1 MGIKFQKMCNIIA
14 VAGRYHIFIKIT
26 RKTVFCHILQRAFRN
41 GFIFNTIMFH
51 QVRQILNQALICSL
65 RAIIYQ
71 YLMITRKCRKH
82 IHSKRDTFNGRNTVQ
97 SRCINTCICHAC
109 KLLHFFNGYQ
119 AYIMLSLFLVSFL
132 FRIFSFGKRFRIYPC
147 NFVVPVINEA
157 DYISLFCT
165 ACVQTSQSSSHH
177 LGHKRCRNSRSG

>member
-1 MGIKFQKMCNIIA
+1 MLKMSSILDRKHKTRQSWRKSRKFQKMCNIIA

-71 YLMITRKCRKH
+71 YL
-82 IHSKRDTFNGRNTVQ
+82 KRLIGMLCYWRAIEPDNTYA
-97 SRCINTCICHAC
+97 SDSIAALKRLE
-109 KLLHFFNGYQ
+109 KGY
-119 AYIMLSLFLVSFL
+119 
-132 FRIFSFGKRFRIYPC
+132 
-147 NFVVPVINEA
+147 
-157 DYISLFCT
+157 
-165 ACVQTSQSSSHH
+165 
-177 LGHKRCRNSRSG
+177 